1 MLHYHRYLRDGLP
14 IATGVIEGAC
24 RHLIV
29 DRPDCASP
37 RVAVQ
42 WWCVLASPHLASGP
56 AGSRARCSA
65 FRGGRRARGCIR
77 CAPPRTRSQRPARA
91 PGAPGLG
98 RPQRQR
104 GARRLAGG
112 GSPRPPDGVAR
123 SAPPDRAGLRAVGG
137 GVRPSRGRSHGGSGQ
152 ELPLPRAEGQHR
164 PAGGL
169 SRPRR
174 PLASGRGEVV
184 AVPRFPRVRKR
195 VHPVLRGRADRL
207 PPDERS
213 RRGGGRASA
222 AARGRQRARSLRQ
235 CVVRRADRIRRP
247 RDGVAMTTHLGVK
260 RAMLVGV
267 FALAL
272 LLRGAALDRDA
283 GYTGDEP
290 MHVLNASE
298 YAERGQLAPDHWYHP
313 PLKHLVTYATI
324 RIAGDNPYGWRSAN
338 VAFGAASVAL
348 SFLLADALLGSSVAA
363 LVAALLLAMDPL
375 HLLLSRSTFE
385 EIRAVFFVLLGQLL
399 AVRYWRSGSRA
410 ALVLCGAAFGAA
422 VAFKTYTV
430 VLLVALA
437 AALGTAAVRR
447 RRPGELLD
455 VVTALILVPFAVYLA
470 AFAPWFHRGYGLGEW
485 LVHQR
490 WAFVEASTAA
500 AERFDPMLLRLDH
513 PAGWFV
519 RPLGIAVPVP
529 SPSTRFLLL
538 SNDLPVWA
546 LVLPSLALALWD
558 GVRERRWELLALPAA
573 FAAAYVPL
581 LQIGRASCRE
591 RV

>member
-1 MLHYHRYLRDGLP
+1 
-14 IATGVIEGAC
+14 
-24 RHLIV
+24 
-29 DRPDCASP
+29 
-37 RVAVQ
+37 
-42 WWCVLASPHLASGP
+42 
-56 AGSRARCSA
+56 
-65 FRGGRRARGCIR
+65 
-77 CAPPRTRSQRPARA
+77 
-91 PGAPGLG
+91 
-98 RPQRQR
+98 
-104 GARRLAGG
+104 
-112 GSPRPPDGVAR
+112 
-123 SAPPDRAGLRAVGG
+123 
-137 GVRPSRGRSHGGSGQ
+137 
-152 ELPLPRAEGQHR
+152 
-164 PAGGL
+164 
-169 SRPRR
+169 
-174 PLASGRGEVV
+174 
-184 AVPRFPRVRKR
+184 
-195 VHPVLRGRADRL
+195 
-207 PPDERS
+207 
-213 RRGGGRASA
+213 
-222 AARGRQRARSLRQ
+222 
-235 CVVRRADRIRRP
+235 
-247 RDGVAMTTHLGVK
+247 MTTHLGVK

-581 LQIGRASCRE
+581 LLAPRPIFLYSSLVPLPFGFLAVGYAAQRVLGRRAVAFAAVAVAWGLYLYPLAVGAPVAPE
-591 RV
+591 RYAPVLRWVEVLGHDPEAQRGDPGVQ